1 MCSCMARLL
10 VGWSSIQSALLRS
23 LSRIFAVYPRKI
35 DIPEVL
41 CQVND
46 FLAGIGLGAV
56 GDQLKDLRLSELL
69 DTLPPGV
76 DEAVAI
82 SKVSPH

>member
-1 MCSCMARLL
+1 M
-10 VGWSSIQSALLRS
+10 
-23 LSRIFAVYPRKI
+23 
-35 DIPEVL
+35 
-41 CQVND
+41 ND

-82 SKVSPH
+82 SKVSHYSFIAPVQALARHRS

>member
-1 MCSCMARLL
+1 M
-10 VGWSSIQSALLRS
+10 
-23 LSRIFAVYPRKI
+23 
-35 DIPEVL
+35 
-41 CQVND
+41 ND

-82 SKVSPH
+82 SKVAHSDSQHLSKRVQLCTHAVVGTSREVHCLTDSA

>member
-1 MCSCMARLL
+1 M
-10 VGWSSIQSALLRS
+10 
-23 LSRIFAVYPRKI
+23 
-35 DIPEVL
+35 
-41 CQVND
+41 ND

-82 SKVSPH
+82 SKVSPC

>member
-1 MCSCMARLL
+1 M
-10 VGWSSIQSALLRS
+10 
-23 LSRIFAVYPRKI
+23 
-35 DIPEVL
+35 
-41 CQVND
+41 ND

-69 DTLPPGV
+69 ETLPPGV

-82 SKVSPH
+82 SKVSPYQIHSTCPGPCKAA